1 MIADPQRLQYLEA
14 MGIPAWVSRYRLI
27 NARPT
32 AQSEWEVPAA
42 AEKPAP
48 GQRLHALLETP
59 AAQSTERTPAAMR
72 PDSAAEPAAQRASRA
87 PVARAR
93 ALLGED
99 PAPAETSAAVFDK
112 SVDKPVDTP
121 TDTPAETPAPEAATR
136 ERAAPLRFSLTLAVL
151 DQRWWLL
158 LPGGREGLPAPA
170 QALLKQMLVAAGLPG
185 DWRALAS
192 LDWPLMET
200 PVDDP
205 LGEARDGLA
214 VFCGGQAMRNGLSI
228 EGAIVIPG
236 ADAAALF
243 AGDTPFEFDCHRWP
257 HPASLL
263 GDPAAKRASWP
274 QLHATGEAWR
284 RAAAGAA

>member
-32 AQSEWEVPAA
+32 EHCEWEMPTA

-59 AAQSTERTPAAMR
+59 PAH
-72 PDSAAEPAAQRASRA
+72 PEPAAPAFAVASPEPAERVEGSA

-99 PAPAETSAAVFDK
+99 QAPAEAPAPAADATAA
-112 SVDKPVDTP
+112 P
-121 TDTPAETPAPEAATR
+121 PAPVAAAA
-136 ERAAPLRFSLTLAVL
+136 ERAAPLRFSLTLTVL

-158 LPGGREGLPAPA
+158 LPGGREGLSAPA
-170 QALLKQMLVAAGLPG
+170 LTLLKQMLVAAGLPG
-185 DWRALAS
+185 DWRALSS

-205 LGEARDGLA
+205 VGEARDGLA

-228 EGAIVIPG
+228 TGAIVIPG
-236 ADAAALF
+236 EDAAALF
-243 AGDTPFEFDCHRWP
+243 ADDDTPFDRLP
-257 HPASLL
+257 PLAASGQPA
-263 GDPAAKRASWP
+263 R
-274 QLHATGEAWR
+274 
-284 RAAAGAA
+284 

>member
-32 AQSEWEVPAA
+32 AQSEWEMPAA

-59 AAQSTERTPAAMR
+59 PAQPEPVARTPAEVA
-72 PDSAAEPAAQRASRA
+72 PESAGQGESSA

-99 PAPAETSAAVFDK
+99 RAPAEASAPVF
-112 SVDKPVDTP
+112 DKPVDTP
-121 TDTPAETPAPEAATR
+121 AEPPAPVAADG

-158 LPGGREGLPAPA
+158 LPGAREGLSAPA
-170 QALLKQMLVAAGLPG
+170 QALLKQMLAAAGLPG
-185 DWRALAS
+185 DWRALSS

-205 LGEARDGLA
+205 VGEARDGLA
-214 VFCGGQAMRNGLSI
+214 VFCEGQAMRNGLAI

-236 ADAAALF
+236 DDAAALF
-243 AGDTPFEFDCHRWP
+243 ADDDTPLEVDCHRWP
-257 HPASLL
+257 HPATLL
-263 GDPAAKRASWP
+263 GDPGAKRACWP

-284 RAAAGAA
+284 QAAAGAA

>member
-14 MGIPAWVSRYRLI
+14 MGVPAWVSRYRLI
-27 NARPT
+27 NARST
-32 AQSEWEVPAA
+32 EQCEWAVPA

-59 AAQSTERTPAAMR
+59 PAH
-72 PDSAAEPAAQRASRA
+72 SEPAAPAPAVATPEPAERVEGSA

-99 PAPAETSAAVFDK
+99 QAPAEAPAPAADTTAA
-112 SVDKPVDTP
+112 P
-121 TDTPAETPAPEAATR
+121 PAPVAAAA

-158 LPGGREGLPAPA
+158 LPGGREGLSSAA

-185 DWRALAS
+185 DWRALSS
-192 LDWPLMET
+192 LDWPLMEA

-205 LGEARDGLA
+205 VNEARDGLA
-214 VFCGGQAMRNGLSI
+214 VFCRGQAMRNGLSI
-228 EGAIVIPG
+228 SGAIVIPG
-236 ADAAALF
+236 ADDEALF
-243 AGDTPFEFDCHRWP
+243 ADDDTPFEVDCHRWP
-257 HPASLL
+257 HPGTLL
-263 GDPAAKRASWP
+263 GDTAAKRACWP

-284 RAAAGAA
+284 QATAGTA